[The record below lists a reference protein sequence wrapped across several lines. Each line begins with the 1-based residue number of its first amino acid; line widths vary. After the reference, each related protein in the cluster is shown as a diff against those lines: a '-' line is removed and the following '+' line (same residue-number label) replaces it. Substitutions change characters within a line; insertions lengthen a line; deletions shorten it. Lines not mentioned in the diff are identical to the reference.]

1 MFSHGSLERF
11 FKKHGVKWDPISDFR
26 YQSLNV
32 TFLAPLT
39 ANRRFQMNFQQPE
52 DCFAATVLQ
61 FSIVDWVSPTS
72 LKKYEGSTFGNF
84 KTNKSLKGGT
94 YTPTSRGVAI
104 RNACLDLM
112 TESTESIQNH
122 LLFYPKTEKKKP
134 DTFHV
139 PKMLVWCK
147 MPWTVMSTCRAQL
160 TSGRPNMSR
169 NQEGS
174 ANKITA
180 FIISPMC
187 RLSITGITGD
197 WLP

>member
-11 FKKHGVKWDPISDFR
+11 FKRHGVKWDPISDFR

-122 LLFYPKTEKKKP
+122 LLFYPKTEKKNGHLSCSQDARMMQNALDCDEYMQGPTHLRPAEHVQKP
-134 DTFHV
+134 RRI
-139 PKMLVWCK
+139 CK
-147 MPWTVMSTCRAQL
+147 QNNSFYYK
-160 TSGRPNMSR
+160 PNV
-169 NQEGS
+169 
-174 ANKITA
+174 
-180 FIISPMC
+180 
-187 RLSITGITGD
+187 
-197 WLP
+197 

>member
-122 LLFYPKTEKKKP
+122 LLFYPKTEKKNRTPFMFPRCSYDAKCLGLWWVHAGP
-134 DTFHV
+134 NS
-139 PKMLVWCK
+139 PQAGR
-147 MPWTVMSTCRAQL
+147 TCPETKKDLQ
-160 TSGRPNMSR
+160 T
-169 NQEGS
+169 
-174 ANKITA
+174 K
-180 FIISPMC
+180 
-187 RLSITGITGD
+187 
-197 WLP
+197 